1 MADFQ
6 QQENCACEMPSPFE
20 RAVQR
25 YVFALERL
33 HTEPDQSDAASNF
46 VTDAL
51 VQAENAVMFEPAND
65 FDQLR
70 AKADILFCDL
80 DSNPP
85 VRHVLAFFAD
95 LVRLTGD
102 KPSACF
108 NPERW
113 LARFERC
120 GGGWVVQDG
129 KPWLMWN
136 EDERIEDCLAELKA
150 RGGKAAVMDIIRARH
165 EAKEA
170 A

>member
-1 MADFQ
+1 MADLSLVADSVRD
-6 QQENCACEMPSPFE
+6 NPTPFD
-20 RAVQR
+20 RALSR
-25 YVFALERL
+25 YLFALERV
-33 HTEPDQSDAASNF
+33 HTEPDQSNEANDY

-80 DSNPP
+80 DSTPP
-85 VRHVLAFFAD
+85 TRHVLAFFAD

-108 NPERW
+108 NAERW
-113 LARFERC
+113 LARFARC

-129 KPWLMWN
+129 KPWLMWP
-136 EDERIEDCLAELKA
+136 EDERAEECLAELKA
-150 RGGKAAVMDIIRARH
+150 RGGKGVVMDLIRARH
-165 EAKEA
+165 EAQEA
-170 A
+170 